1 MTALE
6 PSSLALFWAGVIAV
20 AIVVYAIL
28 DGFDLGVGVLFGTTR
43 QAQLRSQM
51 IAAISPFW
59 DGNETWLVVI
69 GASLYRRFRSPTR
82 CLWRPS
88 ICLFC
93 CCCLG

>member
-1 MTALE
+1 
-6 PSSLALFWAGVIAV
+6 V
-20 AIVVYAIL
+20 IL

-69 GASLYRRFRSPTR
+69 GASLYAAFPVAYAVFMPASR
-82 CLWRPS
+82 
-88 ICLFC
+88 FC